1 MSQDWTEAQLEEQLK
16 EYVERRALL
25 KRLTDE
31 HKMQGELI
39 RLYYQAHNLQSCSL
53 DNARV
58 AVVSKTKIEY
68 SDTYRRDKAK
78 ASEDFKKREQVEI
91 ENFHNPNTTALCNAR
106 ATTRILTTTWKCRL
120 EKGNEISISS
130 ICVGRISVRDLVD
143 PLAHREAD
151 VQSTHA

>member
-91 ENFHNPNTTALCNAR
+91 ENFHNPKYDGPLQCKSYDPNPYNHMEVSF
-106 ATTRILTTTWKCRL
+106 

-151 VQSTHA
+151 IQSAHA